1 MDGANEFDE
10 VRSDPD
16 PVRRGQLATELITL
30 YQQRATEL
38 ARLRR
43 EAIEEAHRTGLSYTE
58 IAERLGITK
67 GRIGQIR
74 TNAPPPER
82 AFFGVG
88 PVAVGIP
95 GQAGAED
102 EREHLHF
109 DVSYQAT
116 QERVEVDLARLSLAS
131 TRFEID
137 SDTEQVPAGDAVVI
151 CGPDSA
157 PVAESLLAADESLS
171 FENIDGTWCLIEKSS
186 GRRYSSPFRADLTN
200 RIDIGY
206 LGRRVEDGRVIVQIA
221 GVTSIGSMGV
231 AHWLTGNLSE
241 LYEPSAEFTSAVIEC
256 DFDTEPSITGS
267 RIVAGPFTT
276 RE

>member
-1 MDGANEFDE
+1 MSEFDE
-10 VRSDPD
+10 VRSEPD
-16 PVRRGQLATELITL
+16 PVRRGRRATELITL

-38 ARLRR
+38 ARLRK

-67 GRIGQIR
+67 GRISQIR

-95 GQAGAED
+95 GQPDAED
-102 EREHLHF
+102 AREGVCF
-109 DVSYQAT
+109 DVSFQAT
-116 QERVEVDLARLSLAS
+116 RQHVEVDLARLSLAS

-137 SDTEQVPAGDAVVI
+137 ADAEEVPAGDAVVI
-151 CGPDSA
+151 CGPESA
-157 PVAESLLAADESLS
+157 PVAENLLAGDDALS
-171 FENIDGTWCLIEKSS
+171 FEKIDGTWCLIEKAS
-186 GRRYSSPFRADLTN
+186 GRRYSSPFRADLAN

-206 LGRRVEDGRVIVQIA
+206 LGRRVEDGRVIVHIA
-221 GVTSIGSMGV
+221 GATSIGSMGV
-231 AHWLTGNLSE
+231 AHWLTGNVSE
-241 LYEPSAEFTSAVIEC
+241 LYERSAEFTSAVIEC
-256 DFDTEPSITGS
+256 DFDDEPSITDS

>member
-16 PVRRGQLATELITL
+16 PVRRGQRATELITL

-43 EAIEEAHRTGLSYTE
+43 EAIEEAHRTGLTYTE

-67 GRIGQIR
+67 GRISQIR

-95 GQAGAED
+95 RRDDAENEHD
-102 EREHLHF
+102 HLHF

-116 QERVEVDLARLSLAS
+116 RQRVEVDLARLSLAS
-131 TRFEID
+131 TRFEIAPED
-137 SDTEQVPAGDAVVI
+137 EQVPTGDAVVI
-151 CGPDSA
+151 CGPESA
-157 PVAESLLAADESLS
+157 PVTENLLAADDALS
-171 FENIDGTWCLIEKSS
+171 FEKIDGTWCLIEKAS
-186 GRRYSSPFRADLTN
+186 GRRYSSPSRADLAN

-206 LGRRVEDGRVIVQIA
+206 LGRRVEDGRVIVHIA
-221 GVTSIGSMGV
+221 GMTSIGSMGV
-231 AHWLTGNLSE
+231 AHWLTDNVSE
-241 LYEPSAEFTSAVIEC
+241 LYEPSADFTSAVIEC
-256 DFDTEPSITGS
+256 DFDTEPSITDS
-267 RIVAGPFTT
+267 RIVAGPFTS